1 MAKKIKEMSNIE
13 LDTIDFYSN
22 IEFEI
27 DGHKIILKNINIES
41 FNNMDKYKL
50 IKLLM
55 GEIEWFNV
63 ELYGKVEILEEIYM
77 LIERTKNKM
86 TLVRELY

>member
-86 TLVRELY
+86 ILVRELY

>member
-13 LDTIDFYSN
+13 LETIDFYSN

>member
-27 DGHKIILKNINIES
+27 DGYKIILKNINIES

-55 GEIEWFNV
+55 GEIKWFNV

-86 TLVRELY
+86 ILVRELY

>member
-55 GEIEWFNV
+55 GEIKWFNV

-86 TLVRELY
+86 ILVRELY

>member
-41 FNNMDKYKL
+41 FSNMDKYKL

-55 GEIEWFNV
+55 GEIKWFNV

-86 TLVRELY
+86 ILVRELY